1 MTLPTLCHPPNSGY
15 ETEAIT
21 SWMMANGGRGSGS
34 ELLAQDSQAG
44 AEHQHE
50 HCYPQQM

>member
-1 MTLPTLCHPPNSGY
+1 MTLPTLCRLPNSGY
-15 ETEAIT
+15 ETEAIPC
-21 SWMMANGGRGSGS
+21 WMMPNEGRGSGS
-34 ELLAQDSQAG
+34 ELLAHDSQAG